1 MTVVFKTDSFPIV
14 AVDVDHMILEN
25 GKWNVMYND
34 GTETN
39 MDGEIIEVS
48 KD

>member
-1 MTVVFKTDSFPIV
+1 MTIVFKTDSFPIV

-25 GKWNVMYND
+25 GKWNILYND
-34 GTETN
+34 GT
-39 MDGEIIEVS
+39 GEIIEIS